1 MLAVCSGDETLEFFG
16 RMAQA
21 GFTPSEVSFVSVL
34 AACSHK
40 GDVELGRS
48 YFVGMWADFGI
59 EATVDHYA
67 CFIDVLGRA
76 GELAAA
82 DGLVASMPFEPDS
95 VLWSSFLGACRVH
108 GNVGRGAIA
117 AVNEIMSRDSTDS
130 SSLTLLS
137 NLYTEIQGSR
147 RNTTNR

>member
-1 MLAVCSGDETLEFFG
+1 DPMLSNALIAMFRRCGSVADSHKIFSRMEHRGVVSWNSMLAVCSGDETLEFFG

-48 YFVGMWADFGI
+48 YFVGMWTDFGI

-95 VLWSSFLGACRVH
+95 VLW
-108 GNVGRGAIA
+108 
-117 AVNEIMSRDSTDS
+117 
-130 SSLTLLS
+130 
-137 NLYTEIQGSR
+137 
-147 RNTTNR
+147 